1 MRFNIK
7 PHLDLCRVSNLPTV
21 WTNVLAAVVLSVVDF
36 SWPDFLFL
44 ILSLSLFYS
53 GGMCLN
59 DLCDATL
66 DRIHKPFRPIP
77 SGRIFVQNARLFTV
91 ILFVLAFLVFL
102 LLPYRISLLP
112 CIFLLILI
120 IVYDRIHKAHPS
132 SVVLMGA
139 CRFMVFIVSSVAV
152 SGTVNGLV
160 GLAGF
165 LQFAYVLINT
175 VVSRYE
181 GRSGKD
187 FSFPVIPVMLA
198 SISFIDGI
206 MMALFVSPFWLLA
219 GMGGAVLTHL
229 GQRYVRGD

>member
-1 MRFNIK
+1 MRLNIK
-7 PHLDLCRVSNLPTV
+7 PYLDLCRVSNLPTV
-21 WTNVLAAVVLSVVDF
+21 WTNVLAAVVLSGVDF
-36 SWPDFLFL
+36 SWPKFLLLLF
-44 ILSLSLFYS
+44 SLSLFYS

-59 DLCDATL
+59 DLCDATP
-66 DRIHKPFRPIP
+66 DRTHKPFRPIP
-77 SGRIFVQNARLFTV
+77 SGRISVQDARLFTV
-91 ILFVLAFLVFL
+91 VLFVLAFVVLL
-102 LLPYRISLLP
+102 LLPYRISLLTG
-112 CIFLLILI
+112 ILLLALI

-132 SVVLMGA
+132 SVILMGA
-139 CRFMVFIVSSVAV
+139 CRFMVLVVSAVAV

-165 LQFAYVLINT
+165 LQFAYVLIIT

-206 MMALFVSPFWLLA
+206 MMALFASPFWLLA
-219 GMGGAVLTHL
+219 GMGGAVFTHL